1 VRGSLPDGIV
11 DPHIHQWD
19 PLTSERI
26 ISREARLLR
35 RVKRVPPWVT
45 RLQSRAKREFVGG
58 DPNYVLKPYL
68 PKHYRADAG
77 TVAVSS
83 IVHIETSSI
92 VMREHLD
99 AVEETRWVAA
109 LPWDTAGAPSVGGIV
124 VHVDPRWADAAAVL
138 DAHLAASDRV
148 RGVRLSAAHH
158 PDPGVMSFAHEPHLL
173 REPDFLRGF
182 GAVAER
188 GLSFEIWIYA
198 HQLPDALVL
207 ANEYPDATF
216 VLDHYATPVGIF
228 GPRGRSAGHAQ
239 RDRADILARWRDEVA
254 ALGALPNVVAKH
266 SGLGMPVLGG
276 VPKRPVTSASR
287 AELVERCA
295 PLIRHL
301 HEVFGNERTMW
312 ASNFPIDKPVHSIP
326 ASLEIVLGV
335 LGDDAQPDLLT
346 RDVARRVYRL

>member
-1 VRGSLPDGIV
+1 MTGPLPDSIV

-35 RVKRVPPWVT
+35 RVKRVPRWLT
-45 RLQSRAKREFVGG
+45 LLQPRAKREFVGG

-68 PKHYRADAG
+68 PADYREDAG
-77 TVAVSS
+77 SLSVSS

-99 AVEETRWVAA
+99 AVEETRWVTA
-109 LPWDTAGAPSVGGIV
+109 LPWGAGAPVLGGIV
-124 VHVDPRWADAAAVL
+124 VHVDPRWDDAAAVL
-138 DAHLAASDRV
+138 DAHLAASDQV
-148 RGVRLSAAHH
+148 RGVRYSAAHH
-158 PDPGVMSFAHEPHLL
+158 PDAGVLSFAHEPHLL
-173 REPDFLRGF
+173 SQPDFLRGF
-182 GAVAER
+182 AAVAER
-188 GLSFEIWIYA
+188 GLSFEVWIFA
-198 HQLPDALVL
+198 HQLPDALAL
-207 ANEYPDATF
+207 ATEYPDATF

-228 GPRGRSAGHAQ
+228 GPRGRSTGRTP

-276 VPKRPVTSASR
+276 VPNRPVTFA
-287 AELVERCA
+287 AHGELVDRCA

-301 HEVFGNERTMW
+301 HDVFGGERTMW
-312 ASNFPIDKPVHSIP
+312 ASNYPIDKPVHSIP
-326 ASLEIVLGV
+326 ASLQVVLDVLGA
-335 LGDDAQPDLLT
+335 DARPELLA